1 MRGFFVGLLV
11 GVVLTLGLGVVA
23 LATVG
28 HALAVEDP
36 LEKADAI
43 VAISGD
49 TGARANTAIALW
61 KQGYAPLIVFS
72 GAAVDPDSV
81 SSAEI
86 MRREALRQG
95 VPANATLLE
104 PASQTTE
111 ENASE
116 VAKLMVQRKLRSA
129 ILVTSPYHQRRASLL
144 FARSFGPAGLVVRNY
159 PARDPEWDPNF
170 WWRHDPLRS
179 RTLVEIAKLGAELL
193 RPAVTVSRGAAQRP
207 RARIAR
213 IV

>member
-1 MRGFFVGLLV
+1 VRGFFGGLVVGI
-11 GVVLTLGLGVVA
+11 VLMIGLGVVG
-23 LATVG
+23 LAAVG
-28 HALAVEDP
+28 RALAVEDP

-72 GAAVDPDSV
+72 GAAIDPDSV

-95 VPANATLLE
+95 VPESATLIE
-104 PASQTTE
+104 PTSTTTE

-116 VAKLMVQRKLRSA
+116 VAKLMVQRKVRSA
-129 ILVTSPYHQRRASLL
+129 ILVTSPYHQRRAALL
-144 FARSFGPAGLVVRNY
+144 FERSFEPAGLLLRNY
-159 PARDPEWDPNF
+159 PARDPEWDPDL
-170 WWRHDPLRS
+170 WWLRDPLRS
-179 RTLVEIAKLGAELL
+179 RTLVELAKLGAELL
-193 RPAVTVSRGAAQRP
+193 RPAVATSRSN
-207 RARIAR
+207 
-213 IV
+213 

>member
-1 MRGFFVGLLV
+1 MRGFIVGLLV
-11 GVVLTLGLGVVA
+11 GVVLTVGLGA
-23 LATVG
+23 FGLAAVG
-28 HALAVEDP
+28 HALAIEDP

-61 KQGYAPLIVFS
+61 KQGYAPLIIFS
-72 GAAVDPDSV
+72 GAAIDPDSV

-95 VPANATLLE
+95 VPENATLIE
-104 PASQTTE
+104 PVSATTD

-129 ILVTSPYHQRRASLL
+129 ILVTSPYHQRRAALL
-144 FARSFGPAGLVVRNY
+144 FTRAFEPAGLALRNY

-179 RTLVEIAKLGAELL
+179 RTLIELAKLGAELL
-193 RPAVTVSRGAAQRP
+193 RPAVTSRSN
-207 RARIAR
+207 
-213 IV
+213 

>member
-1 MRGFFVGLLV
+1 MRGFIVGLLV
-11 GVVLTLGLGVVA
+11 GIVLTVGLGA
-23 LATVG
+23 FGLAAVG
-28 HALAVEDP
+28 HALAIEDP
-36 LEKADAI
+36 LVKADAI

-72 GAAVDPDSV
+72 GAAIDPDSV

-95 VPANATLLE
+95 VPENATLIE
-104 PASQTTE
+104 PASATTE

-116 VAKLMVQRKLRSA
+116 VAKVMVQRKLRSA
-129 ILVTSPYHQRRASLL
+129 ILVTSPYHQRRAALL
-144 FARSFGPAGLVVRNY
+144 FTRAFEPAGLVLHNY
-159 PARDPEWDPNF
+159 PARDAEWDPNL

-179 RTLVEIAKLGAELL
+179 RTLIELAKLGAELL
-193 RPAVTVSRGAAQRP
+193 RPAVTSRSK
-207 RARIAR
+207 
-213 IV
+213 

>member
-11 GVVLTLGLGVVA
+11 GIFLTVGLGVFA
-23 LATVG
+23 LAAVG

-43 VAISGD
+43 VVISGD
-49 TGARANTAIALW
+49 TGARADTAIALW

-72 GAAVDPDSV
+72 GAAIDPDSV

-86 MRREALRQG
+86 MRREAVRQG
-95 VPANATLLE
+95 VPESATLTE
-104 PASQTTE
+104 PTSATTE

-129 ILVTSPYHQRRASLL
+129 ILVTSPYHQRRATLL
-144 FARSFGPAGLVVRNY
+144 FARSFEPASLALRNY

-193 RPAVTVSRGAAQRP
+193 RPAVTTPQTN
-207 RARIAR
+207 
-213 IV
+213 